1 MLDIK
6 LIRTD
11 PDAVKEGIRKRCLDL
26 DAVVDEILSID
37 AARRELGSKTDA
49 LKADA
54 ERGLQGHPP
63 TEEGGR
69 AMWRL

>member
-37 AARRELGSKTDA
+37 AARRELGSKS
-49 LKADA
+49 
-54 ERGLQGHPP
+54 R
-63 TEEGGR
+63 R
-69 AMWRL
+69 

>member
-37 AARRELGSKTDA
+37 AAGGSWGAKPM
-49 LKADA
+49 
-54 ERGLQGHPP
+54 R
-63 TEEGGR
+63 
-69 AMWRL
+69 

>member
-26 DAVVDEILSID
+26 TRWWMKSSASTPP
-37 AARRELGSKTDA
+37 RRELGAKPM
-49 LKADA
+49 
-54 ERGLQGHPP
+54 R
-63 TEEGGR
+63 
-69 AMWRL
+69 